1 MKKKT
6 IITGLLSLSLAT
18 AMISPTYANVGS
30 DCKGG
35 KPKCERVI
43 NSELS
48 IEQKYT
54 FLKEQ
59 GIFKGKTYGKAHLN
73 KKVTRAELAVVIDRM
88 LDLRPSKETTFIDLK
103 KHWAKNEITA
113 VVEAGF
119 MEGKGNNTFQPNKHV
134 TLEELAQVLVRLTDL
149 NKDKYMSIWLPG
161 SDWAQVYLAAALTEN
176 LLRGA
181 DDYTKQAK
189 RSHLVYGIYQAYQML
204 LTNKG
209 GIVAGSLEP
218 SINYTKNKDGSYNFT
233 YKVKN
238 QTEKP
243 QTLKYSSGQRF
254 DYKLYKNG
262 KQIYQYSMDKL
273 FIMEYKEIE
282 LKQGEELTFT
292 EKVEDLKPGNYEI
305 EFWLVA
311 ADKAETTKKKVQFS
325 VK

>member
-6 IITGLLSLSLAT
+6 IITGLLTLSLTT
-18 AMISPTYANVGS
+18 AIISPTYASVGAG
-30 DCKGG
+30 CKEVNL
-35 KPKCERVI
+35 KCERVI
-43 NSELS
+43 NSEIG
-48 IEQKYT
+48 IEQKYA

-88 LDLRPSKETTFIDLK
+88 LDLKSSKKTTFTDLK
-103 KHWAKNEITA
+103 KHWAKDEIIA

-119 MEGKGNNTFQPNKHV
+119 MEGKGNKTFQPNKHV
-134 TLEELAQVLVRLTDL
+134 TLEELAQALVKLTDL
-149 NKDKYMSIWLPG
+149 NKDEYMSIWLPG
-161 SDWAQVYLAAALTEN
+161 SDWAQSYLAAALTEA
-176 LLRGA
+176 LLQGA
-181 DDYTKQAK
+181 DDYTKQAR
-189 RSHLVYGIYQAYQML
+189 RSHLVHGLYQAYQML
-204 LTNKG
+204 LTNNG

-238 QTEKP
+238 QTEKR
-243 QTLKYSSGQRF
+243 QTLKFSSGQRF
-254 DYKLYKNG
+254 EYRLYKDG

-292 EKVEDLKPGNYEI
+292 EKVEDLKRGNYEI

-311 ADKAETTKKKVQFS
+311 ADMAETTKEKVQFT